1 MRKKQTVT
9 VIEPAPPTPQ
19 PIAPASTPYW
29 RSVMTDHNGD
39 FDLGALLVA
48 VVICFM
54 CLAEGYDVWRG
65 KAFNGKDFG
74 FGVGLVL
81 GGFAAYKW
89 GDARRPPPTTMTA
102 TAQQV
107 S

>member
-1 MRKKQTVT
+1 MKRKQTVT
-9 VIEPAPPTPQ
+9 VVEPVAPTPQ
-19 PIAPASTPYW
+19 PITPPSTPYW

-48 VVICFM
+48 VVILVM
-54 CLAEGYDVWRG
+54 CVVEAFDVKRG
-65 KAFNGKDFG
+65 KPFNPQEFG
-74 FGVGLVL
+74 IGVAAVL

-89 GDARRPPPTTMTA
+89 GDARRPPPSTMTA
-102 TAQQV
+102 TAQTV